1 MTGSGHDGVRLMTA
15 YILHGLL
22 LLHGLAA
29 CGLFLYGMNC
39 YVLLFL
45 HRRVKR
51 KMFQHDT
58 PVQQAWQANAPQY
71 PRVTVQLPI
80 YNERYVIQRL
90 VEAVVR
96 LRYPRAQLEIQI
108 LDDSTDETTAMAMQL
123 VERYRHLGFDIT
135 LQHRPHRHGYKAG
148 ALAEGLTRAT
158 GAFIAI
164 FDADFVPVPD
174 FLLRTLPFFQDPTVA
189 MVQTR
194 WGHLNRAYSRLTLAQ
209 AFGID
214 GHFGVE

>member
-1 MTGSGHDGVRLMTA
+1 MTA

-45 HRRVKR
+45 HRRVRR
-51 KMFQHDT
+51 KDAPARH
-58 PVQQAWQANAPQY
+58 ARAAGLQANAPQY

-123 VERYRHLGFDIT
+123 VEHYRHLGFDIT
-135 LQHRPHRHGYKAG
+135 LQHRPHRRGYKAG
-148 ALAEGLTRAT
+148 ALAKG
-158 GAFIAI
+158 
-164 FDADFVPVPD
+164 
-174 FLLRTLPFFQDPTVA
+174 
-189 MVQTR
+189 
-194 WGHLNRAYSRLTLAQ
+194 
-209 AFGID
+209 
-214 GHFGVE
+214 